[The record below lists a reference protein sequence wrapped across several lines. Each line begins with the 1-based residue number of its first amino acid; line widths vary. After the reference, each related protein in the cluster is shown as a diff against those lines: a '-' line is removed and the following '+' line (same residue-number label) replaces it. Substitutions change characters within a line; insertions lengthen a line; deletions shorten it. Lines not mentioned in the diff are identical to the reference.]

1 MEIGIEW
8 EGVSGLIKIIMLF
21 SVIFISGF
29 IIGRKIKH

>member
-29 IIGRKIKH
+29 IIGRKNN